1 MNAIR
6 TFALAGA
13 LALSAGLAGAGTASA
28 TPALGAEFAP
38 QVTTSDANIVQ
49 AGHFGHHYGHN
60 RLCRMPFFRLVRMFG
75 YHSAKRIK
83 FRCHR
88 LHGHYGY

>member
-13 LALSAGLAGAGTASA
+13 LALSAGLAGTGTASA

-38 QVTTSDANIVQ
+38 QTIKTDTGATP
-49 AGHFGHHYGHN
+49 AYYHGHN
-60 RLCRMPFFRLVRMFG
+60 RLCYVPFYRLARMFG
-75 YHSAKRIK
+75 YRAAKRIK
-83 FRCHR
+83 FRCFHTH
-88 LHGHYGY
+88 HGL